1 MTSIDLLLIAFTLG
15 AASNGY
21 RRGVIREG
29 LILAM
34 WLPIYIVAII
44 LVFTT
49 YAPQTA
55 VENNQSLAM
64 NDVLWTL
71 GSIFLLGNV
80 FVYLINKTLIQPWL
94 YQRRLLNTESTLK
107 ILGFVLGG
115 FRFVAVF
122 FATLMVYDIFVS
134 PLAFQK
140 LPDSQYIKEAYETSK
155 PVKRWLIEEGYLD
168 VEIQVYEARVEEEK
182 NKKQQLLR
190 GTGFEG
196 ILNRD

>member
-1 MTSIDLLLIAFTLG
+1 MTGIDLLLIAFTLG
-15 AASNGY
+15 AAFNGY

-34 WLPIYIVAII
+34 WLPIYVVAII
-44 LVFTT
+44 LVFTS
-49 YAPQTA
+49 YAPQSTIA
-55 VENNQSLAM
+55 NNQSIAM

-71 GSIFLLGNV
+71 AAIFLMGNV

-122 FATLMVYDIFVS
+122 FATLLVYDIFVS

-140 LPDSQYIKEAYETSK
+140 LPDSQYLKEAYKTSQ

-168 VEIQVYEARVEEEK
+168 MEIQVYDKGIEDEK
-182 NKKQQLLR
+182 VRKKNLLK

-196 ILNRD
+196 ILRSD

>member
-1 MTSIDLLLIAFTLG
+1 MTSIDLLLIAFTFG

-44 LVFTT
+44 LVFTS

-55 VENNQSLAM
+55 VANNQSIAM

-71 GSIFLLGNV
+71 GTIFLLGNV

-122 FATLMVYDIFVS
+122 FVTLLVYDIFVS

-140 LPDSQYIKEAYETSK
+140 LPDSQYIQEAYETSK

-168 VEIQVYEARVEEEK
+168 VEIQVYDKSVEEEK
-182 NKKQQLLR
+182 MKKKQLLK

-196 ILNRD
+196 ILRND